1 MGYGDFKLLAALGA
15 WFGLS
20 ALPTIVLLSSLVGA
34 VIGIALIVTGRQRRE
49 TPMPFGPFLAGA
61 GLIHLFYPDVLIGWI
76 AESCEMRTER
86 YVVGI
91 TGGIGS
97 GKSAVTDHLET
108 KGITVVDADK
118 VARVVVEPGT
128 SGLAAIAEHFGSD
141 ILLPDGSLD
150 RAALRKVVFDNA
162 DERKV
167 LEGITHPRIREEIAR
182 QLSEASSPYVV
193 LASPL
198 LLESGQNS
206 FANYVVVVDV
216 PESVQLSR
224 TMARDDNSE
233 QLVKSIMAAQ
243 LDRETRLSR
252 ADTSI
257 SNDGS
262 LDELYTR
269 VDDLHDDLLAR
280 AGA

>member
-1 MGYGDFKLLAALGA
+1 
-15 WFGLS
+15 
-20 ALPTIVLLSSLVGA
+20 
-34 VIGIALIVTGRQRRE
+34 
-49 TPMPFGPFLAGA
+49 
-61 GLIHLFYPDVLIGWI
+61 
-76 AESCEMRTER
+76 MRAER

-182 QLSEASSPYVV
+182 QLSEATSPYVV

-262 LDELYTR
+262 LDELYAR

>member
-1 MGYGDFKLLAALGA
+1 M
-15 WFGLS
+15 S
-20 ALPTIVLLSSLVGA
+20 T
-34 VIGIALIVTGRQRRE
+34 Q
-49 TPMPFGPFLAGA
+49 
-61 GLIHLFYPDVLIGWI
+61 
-76 AESCEMRTER
+76 R

-97 GKSAVTDHLET
+97 GKSAVTDYLET
-108 KGITVVDADK
+108 KGINVVDADK

-128 SGLAAIAEHFGSD
+128 SGLVAIAEHFGQE
-141 ILLPDGSLD
+141 ILLPDGGLD
-150 RAALRKVVFDNA
+150 RAALRKLVFDNP

-182 QLSEASSPYVV
+182 QLNEASSPYVV

-206 FANYVVVVDV
+206 FADYVVVVDV
-216 PESVQLSR
+216 PESVQLNR

-243 LDRETRLSR
+243 LNRETRLSR

-257 SNDGS
+257 SNDGT
-262 LDELYTR
+262 LEELYAR
-269 VDDLHDDLLAR
+269 VDDLHQDLLAR